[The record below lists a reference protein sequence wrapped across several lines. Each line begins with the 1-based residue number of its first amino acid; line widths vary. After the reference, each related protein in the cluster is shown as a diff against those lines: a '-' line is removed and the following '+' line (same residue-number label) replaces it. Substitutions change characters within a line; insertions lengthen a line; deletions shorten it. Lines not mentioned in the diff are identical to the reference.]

1 MNTAIAIKDTKKIIK
16 RKINLA
22 AIMAIV
28 SLFVFTLVIPST
40 SARNNEWIEKLGEK
54 PHSLYD
60 AEGNLI
66 GKTLEEGVTAVQKA
80 GFPFTWVVEI
90 LEGASV
96 VAVETVRGPDTT
108 NSNNQKSPYAGFHEF
123 FVAITR
129 SDQFGI
135 KDGGGATVGY
145 KYTNISADKKNW
157 TAPQRIEQVMEIG
170 TGALQ
175 ALGIAMLL
183 AYAIAHMLES
193 IEQGKDT
200 LEAATKFF
208 LELCFGAVVIL
219 NVNVLLDL
227 LANIGTLIANVFSGI
242 LFSGTDSLVNRS
254 TVLDVLRSVTG
265 KDHGGFWEWQLGCAI
280 ELIIPYALNFI
291 TKVAASFAILSILI
305 ELAIRKIFAP
315 LAVVNIYNEGL
326 RSPGIRYFKKYFA
339 TALKL
344 ALCVAISLLTTIL
357 ILLCIDAKG
366 NLLLI
371 VIIAIQFSGV
381 GLMFKGGDITNDVI
395 GV

>member
-22 AIMAIV
+22 AIMAIA
-28 SLFVFTLVIPST
+28 SLFIFTLVIPSV
-40 SARNNEWIEKLGEK
+40 SARNHEWIEALGDD
-54 PHSLYD
+54 PHSLTD
-60 AEGNLI
+60 KSGKEI
-66 GKTLEEGVTAVQKA
+66 GDGMTAVQKA

-90 LEGASV
+90 LEGASE
-96 VAVETVRGPDTT
+96 VAVETVKGAPPE
-108 NSNNQKSPYAGFHEF
+108 NNSPYNGFHEF
-123 FVAITR
+123 FVAITQSNR
-129 SDQFGI
+129 FGI

-145 KYTNISADKKNW
+145 KYRIGAVKDEDK
-157 TAPQRIEQVMEIG
+157 TAPQIVEEVMEVA

-227 LANIGTLIANVFSGI
+227 LANIGTVIANVFTNVLQNGE
-242 LFSGTDSLVNRS
+242 LTNRAA
-254 TVLDVLRSVTG
+254 VLNLLKAVTG

-305 ELAIRKIFAP
+305 EIAIRKIFAP

-326 RSPGIRYFKKYFA
+326 RSPGMRYFKKYFA
-339 TALKL
+339 TALRL
-344 ALCVAISLLTTIL
+344 ALCVAISLFVSIL
-357 ILLCIDAKG
+357 ITLCSAAKG